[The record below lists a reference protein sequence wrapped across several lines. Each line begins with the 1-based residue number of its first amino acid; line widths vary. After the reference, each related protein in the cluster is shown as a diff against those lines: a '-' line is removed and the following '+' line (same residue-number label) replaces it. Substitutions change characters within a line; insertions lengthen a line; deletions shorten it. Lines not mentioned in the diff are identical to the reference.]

1 MYIWGMKRYIT
12 ILIFTFLCL
21 FTFPNIC
28 WAEVNG
34 IFPPEGSTMPSRD
47 ISFQWRNTDTG
58 EYTYMLEVGP
68 AAESKDHWYASVG
81 LAAQSGT
88 SYTYSVPKEFGN
100 KIMWWVKYCPKNQ
113 NPCEHVLSSLIYSF
127 NISADAVATPPV
139 SQQQPQVKSIEDTAA
154 PKVVKK
160 ATPPPSSSTST
171 PTKPKEDTTDTMAW
185 NVNTSELSKPFSFP
199 FKEYI
204 GVTQWH
210 GNTAFQKPH
219 TGIDF
224 GAIQKEILAIGDG
237 EVIGKGWDS
246 YNGKCLSGGN
256 YLLVKHSNGMHSSY
270 FHLQST
276 YVDVGK
282 NVKKGDV
289 LGISGNTGSWNC
301 QPLAYHLHFETRL
314 GRSQSTHV
322 NPVDYI
328 ATDWSKV
335 LTLNAKSNSG
345 RLSGDNPHPTF

>member
-1 MYIWGMKRYIT
+1 MKRYIT
-12 ILIFTFLCL
+12 ILIFTFICF
-21 FTFPNIC
+21 FTFPTVC

-34 IFPPEGSTMPSRD
+34 IFPQNGTTVTSRN
-47 ISFQWRNTDTG
+47 IIFQWKNDDSLN
-58 EYTYMLEVGP
+58 EYTYMIDVGNVIDSTQNYFP
-68 AAESKDHWYASVG
+68 RVG
-81 LAAQSGT
+81 ISIPSET

-100 KIMWWVKYCPKNQ
+100 NILWWVKYCPKNQ
-113 NPCEHVLSSLIYSF
+113 NPCEHVLSTIIYSF
-127 NISADAVATPPV
+127 TISESSTVITIPTPV
-139 SQQQPQVKSIEDTAA
+139 VQQQVKAVTNTIAKAA
-154 PKVVKK
+154 PTIV
-160 ATPPPSSSTST
+160 
-171 PTKPKEDTTDTMAW
+171 KPKQDSTDTMVW
-185 NVNTSELSKPFSFP
+185 NVNTSELTKPFSFP
-199 FKEYI
+199 LKEYI

-210 GNTAFQKPH
+210 GNTSFQKPH

-224 GAIQKEILAIGDG
+224 GATQKEILAIGDG
-237 EVIGKGWDS
+237 EIIGKGWDS
-246 YNGKCLSGGN
+246 YNGECMSGGN
-256 YLLVKHSNGMHSSY
+256 YLLVKHSNGMYSSY

-276 YVDVGK
+276 YVDVGEK
-282 NVKKGDV
+282 VKKGDV

-335 LTLNAKSNSG
+335 LTLNAKSNAG

>member
-1 MYIWGMKRYIT
+1 MKRYIT
-12 ILIFTFLCL
+12 TLIFTFLCF
-21 FTFPNIC
+21 FTFTTIC
-28 WAEVNG
+28 WAEVSG
-34 IFPPEGSTMPSRD
+34 IYPKNSSIVDTR
-47 ISFQWRNTDTG
+47 IINFQWESTNPNE
-58 EYTYMLEVGP
+58 EYTYILDVGNVIDSTQSYFP
-68 AAESKDHWYASVG
+68 RVGISVP
-81 LAAQSGT
+81 SRNGT
-88 SYTYSVPKEFGN
+88 SYTYDVPKEFGN
-100 KIMWWVKYCPKNQ
+100 NILWWVKYCPKNE
-113 NPCEHVLSSLIYSF
+113 NPCKQLLSTVIYSF
-127 NISADAVATPPV
+127 TISEATTPTPV
-139 SQQQPQVKSIEDTAA
+139 VQQSQVKAA
-154 PKVVKK
+154 TNATVTKVVK
-160 ATPPPSSSTST
+160 TTT
-171 PTKPKEDTTDTMAW
+171 VTKPKEDTTDTMVW

-204 GVTQWH
+204 GITQWH
-210 GNTAFQKPH
+210 GNTAYQKPH

-224 GAIQKEILAIGDG
+224 GAVQKEVLAIGDG

-246 YNGKCLSGGN
+246 YNGECMSGGN

-270 FHLQST
+270 FHLQTT

-282 NVKKGDV
+282 KVKKGDI
-289 LGISGNTGSWNC
+289 LGVSGNTGSWNC

-335 LTLNAKSNSG
+335 LTLNAKSNPG